1 MKTEQRYTFGETD
14 RAAERLERL
23 AQVFWPSLVEL
34 LMRAAPPNAR
44 YGCALDLGSGPGHT
58 TATLCEVLNAESV
71 VGLER
76 STRFVELA
84 RSRAQAGASFVV
96 HDVTDLP
103 FPVPLADFA
112 FSRFLLTHLA
122 KPHEVVGRWAAAL
135 RPGGHLVLQETAEMS
150 SNDDALTRYYELVG
164 QLQTHYGQELHIGRE
179 LPKLVDP
186 SVYRVVDFRITEV
199 PLRAARMA
207 RLHHMNLETW
217 RTDAF
222 ARAHFDSGEL
232 DSLGVALSEVAQG
245 KRHAEVHYCLGEL
258 ILERRSVAEEPRVE

>member
-34 LMRAAPPNAR
+34 LMRAAPPSVR

-58 TATLCEVLNAESV
+58 TRTLCEVLNAEHV
-71 VGLER
+71 IGVER
-76 STRFVELA
+76 SARFVELA
-84 RSRAQAGASFVV
+84 RSRAIERASFIA
-96 HDVTDLP
+96 HDVTDVP
-103 FPVPLADFA
+103 FPVPPADFA

-122 KPHEVVGRWAAAL
+122 KPHEVVGRWASAL
-135 RPGGHLVLQETAEMS
+135 RAGGRLVLQETAELS
-150 SNDDALTRYYELVG
+150 SDDAALARYYELVG
-164 QLQTHYGQELHIGRE
+164 ALQTHYGQELHIGRE

-186 SVYRVVDFRITEV
+186 SIYRIVDFRITDV

-207 RLHHMNLETW
+207 RLHQMNLETW

-222 ARAHFDSGEL
+222 ARERFDSAEL
-232 DSLGVALSEVAQG
+232 DELSTALRDVADG
-245 KRHAEVHYCLGEL
+245 KRPAHVRYSLGEL
-258 ILERRSVAEEPRVE
+258 IVERRSDA